1 VITWAVFCLWIS
13 KGALRNPLT
22 FSFLSIS
29 KEIRMKKIIQKKISF
44 PHRQSYFSATQLNF
58 LDATPKAGTETL
70 AQNYFCRKK
79 DLNKFSG

>member
-1 VITWAVFCLWIS
+1 
-13 KGALRNPLT
+13 
-22 FSFLSIS
+22 
-29 KEIRMKKIIQKKISF
+29 MKKIIRTKKISF